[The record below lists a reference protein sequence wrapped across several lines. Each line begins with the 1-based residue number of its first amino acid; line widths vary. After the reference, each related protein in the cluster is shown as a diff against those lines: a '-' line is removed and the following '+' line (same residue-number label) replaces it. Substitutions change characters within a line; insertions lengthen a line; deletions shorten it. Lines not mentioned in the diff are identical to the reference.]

1 MYMSIVES
9 EQEIEKACDAFLGAY
24 KNDLL
29 KIRYKWKIAFEASRE
44 TVSLRSLLH
53 TAELMVKNTMTT
65 YEDNVN
71 RFLYVYFRNKP
82 EQLCEEVIE
91 ICKVAVKQRVLEEI
105 ERIFLDV

>member
-24 KNDLL
+24 KKELMQM
-29 KIRYKWKIAFEASRE
+29 RYKWKNAFDASKGTIPLKKLISTGE
-44 TVSLRSLLH
+44 Y
-53 TAELMVKNTMTT
+53 MVKNTMIT

-71 RFLYVYFRNKP
+71 QFLYVYFRNKP
-82 EQLCEEVIE
+82 ERFNEEVIE
-91 ICKVAVKQRVLEEI
+91 ICKSAVKQRVFQEI

>member
-1 MYMSIVES
+1 MYMSIAES

-24 KNDLL
+24 KKDLMQM
-29 KIRYKWKIAFEASRE
+29 RYKWKNAFNASKE
-44 TVSLRSLLH
+44 TIPLKTLIS
-53 TAELMVKNTMTT
+53 TGEYMIINTMAT

-82 EQLCEEVIE
+82 EELHEEVIE